1 MESSV
6 RVTDPQSNVRRRSRW
21 SHRPRRR
28 SMSQLPTITWHPCI
42 MVVDISMAVVYA
54 DILEDAGMSFVVL
67 VRFPES

>member
-1 MESSV
+1 
-6 RVTDPQSNVRRRSRW
+6 
-21 SHRPRRR
+21 
-28 SMSQLPTITWHPCI
+28 